1 MTTTR
6 TAQQIRKEIN
16 ELLATE
22 VCVGHNEGT
31 YSALEAGRKCG
42 SGDPRFANRHE
53 YETVSGE
60 KRSTG
65 PSPERAPGYMRYGGK
80 ARLAEYRQQL
90 TALRAELKTAR

>member
-1 MTTTR
+1 MTTR
-6 TAQQIRKEIN
+6 TREEIRTEIA
-16 ELLATE
+16 ELLTIE

-31 YSALEAGRKCG
+31 YGAAEACRKCG

-53 YETVSGE
+53 YETVGGE

-65 PSPERAPGYMRYGGK
+65 PDLDQMPGRMLYGGK

-90 TALRAELKTAR
+90 ASLRAELRSAR